1 MLAYGAQGSDY
12 SQWPK
17 QAKRNAQQANLK
29 KADFVC
35 FLGLILLNN
44 TDIAKQL
51 MMKRVN
57 EVAARMSMITLRP
70 GQKLNLEEPS
80 MYIVLDGALRITTND

>member
-1 MLAYGAQGSDY
+1 MERKDRITVSGQNKLNETLN
-12 SQWPK
+12 K
-17 QAKRNAQQANLK
+17 
-29 KADFVC
+29 
-35 FLGLILLNN
+35 LLLYN

>member
-1 MLAYGAQGSDY
+1 MERKDRITVSGQNKLNETLN
-12 SQWPK
+12 K
-17 QAKRNAQQANLK
+17 L
-29 KADFVC
+29 
-35 FLGLILLNN
+35 LLNN

>member
-1 MLAYGAQGSDY
+1 MERKDRITVSGQNKLNETLN
-12 SQWPK
+12 K
-17 QAKRNAQQANLK
+17 L
-29 KADFVC
+29 
-35 FLGLILLNN
+35 LLNN

-51 MMKRVN
+51 LMKRVN

-80 MYIVLDGALRITTND
+80 MYIVLDGALRIATNDQHLNDLENLRKNTSRP